1 MAPSLRQKTPV
12 TMCAKC
18 RKMLEPG
25 DRVAT
30 AFIVQKIGRN
40 PESRELGALLGED
53 FELVHVSCVDGALE
67 GRLIVPT

>member
-18 RKMLEPG
+18 RQMFNPG
-25 DRVAT
+25 DRVTT
-30 AFIVQKIGRN
+30 AYIVQKIGRN
-40 PESRELGALLGED
+40 PESREMGALLGED
-53 FELVHVSCVDGALE
+53 FELVHVSCVDHGLE